1 MRSPFSTTSALALLA
16 LAACTPTTPTESTPA
31 PRTGPSAP
39 TTAPATPGPQTP
51 TPQTPTTQGGA
62 NAQGAPGGGQGG
74 PGAQAGQPRPYGQVI
89 TNRAVTQTGIFK
101 VHRVGENLYFEIP
114 NAALNKE
121 MLLIS
126 RHVESTLQ
134 NPAGFFG
141 GGTRAIIQFERSGNR
156 VVVRAK
162 EHDLMAD
169 TTSAIWRQVS
179 GFRKGPVLA
188 SLTAAAFGPDSAAVV
203 EVSDLFLSNIPEMAP
218 IAGIQR
224 NKSWVE
230 KTWAFPENVNVEV
243 TQSGLGA
250 PPAAGGGGGGGGFG
264 GGAAGPRSQTARVHF
279 SILKL
284 PDVPM
289 MPRWE
294 DERVGYIS
302 SSFFDMSRPVHKS
315 ESKSFIHRFKL
326 VKKNPNAE
334 ISDPVEPIIYW
345 IDPATPDWLKPW
357 IVSGVDK
364 WQEAFRAAGFSN
376 AIFGRIAPTP
386 EQDPNFSLFDA
397 RHSVIY
403 WRPST
408 VPNATGGQVVDPRSG
423 QILKG
428 EVNMYHNIME
438 LQKNWYFIQVSP
450 LDARAQKLP
459 MPDSLMGRLVE
470 YVVTH
475 EIGHSIGFPHNMK
488 ASAMYPVDSVRSRSF
503 LERMNGHVA
512 TLMDYS
518 RFNYVAQ
525 PEDNIPPDLL
535 IPNIGPY
542 DVFAVK
548 WGYAPIPGA
557 RTPDEEKATLDQW
570 ARQQDQ
576 FPWLRFT
583 TSDAEGDPENNTEAV
598 GDADA
603 VKATTLG
610 MKNLERVMA
619 SLIRVAEVPG
629 ENYNELETLYGE
641 AVGQWGRYMGH
652 VGVIV
657 GGAYTQEKY
666 GTGPRFRPLEKARQ
680 REAVQYLNRTAF
692 QVPPMFLDPAILRR
706 IENSGI
712 VERVR
717 QRQTAVVNSLLQQA
731 RLNRLIEFEA
741 LASSPGEAY
750 TLSDLMSDLRA
761 GIFGELSQGSV
772 RVNVY
777 RRNLQRAFIAAAD
790 ARLNPPAAAA
800 AAVPAGFPGAPA
812 ATPLAGS
819 DVRAAMRAALQ
830 DIDAL
835 AASALPK
842 AADGMTRIH
851 LRDLRT
857 EIAKVLDQG
866 K

>member
-1 MRSPFSTTSALALLA
+1 MRSPLSRTSALALLA
-16 LAACTPTTPTESTPA
+16 VAACTPTTPP
-31 PRTGPSAP
+31 PQ
-39 TTAPATPGPQTP
+39 TAPATRAPAATP
-51 TPQTPTTQGGA
+51 ATTGGA
-62 NAQGAPGGGQGG
+62 PAPGAPAPGGAPQGAPQGAGQGGGQGG
-74 PGAQAGQPRPYGQVI
+74 GPGGGGQAAAPRPYRQVI
-89 TNRAVTQTGIFK
+89 TERAVTQNGLVK
-101 VHRVGENLYFEIP
+101 VHRVGEQLYFEIP
-114 NAALNKE
+114 ANVLNKE

-126 RHVESTLQ
+126 RPVESTLQ

-141 GGTRAIIQFERSGNR
+141 GGTRAIVQWERVGNR
-156 VVVRAK
+156 VVLRAK

-188 SLTAAAFGPDSAAVV
+188 ALNAATFGPDSAAVV
-203 EVSDLFLSNIPEMAP
+203 EVSELFLSNIPEMAP

-230 KTWAFPENVNVEV
+230 KTWAFPENVNIEV
-243 TQSGLGA
+243 TQTGLGA
-250 PPAAGGGGGGGGFG
+250 APAAVPGLG
-264 GGAAGPRSQTARVHF
+264 GGAPRSQTARMHF
-279 SILKL
+279 SMLKL

-302 SSFFDMSRPVHKS
+302 SSFYDMSRAVHKA

-326 VKKNPNAE
+326 VKKDPNAA

-357 IVSGVDK
+357 IQVGVDK
-364 WQEAFRAAGFSN
+364 WQSAFRDAGFSN
-376 AIFGRIAPTP
+376 AIFGKIAPTP

-408 VPNATGGQVVDPRSG
+408 VANATGGQIVDPRSG

-438 LQKNWYFIQVSP
+438 LQKNWYFIQASP

-459 MPDSLMGRLVE
+459 LPDSLMGRMVE

-488 ASAMYPVDSVRSRSF
+488 ASAMYPVDSLRSRSF
-503 LERMNGHVA
+503 LERMNGHVS

-525 PEDNIPPDLL
+525 PEDNIPPHLL
-535 IPNIGPY
+535 IPQLGPY
-542 DVFAVK
+542 DHYAVK

-557 RTPDEEKATLDQW
+557 RTPDEEKPTLDRW
-570 ARQQDQ
+570 AREQDQ

-583 TSDAEGDPENNTEAV
+583 TPDAEGDPENNTEAV

-619 SLIRVAEVPG
+619 SLLKVAEVPG

-641 AVGQWGRYMGH
+641 AVSQWGRYMGH
-652 VGVIV
+652 VGSIV

-666 GTGPRFRPLEKARQ
+666 GTGPRFRPLEKSRQ
-680 REAVQYLNRTAF
+680 REAVQYLNKTAF
-692 QVPPMFLDPAILRR
+692 QVPPMFLDEAILRR
-706 IENSGI
+706 IENSGV
-712 VERVR
+712 VERMR
-717 QRQTAVVNSLLQQA
+717 QRQASVVNSLLSQS

-741 LASSPGEAY
+741 LAKNPNEAY
-750 TLSDLMSDLRA
+750 TISDLMGDMKS

-777 RRNLQRAFIAAAD
+777 RRNLQRAFVAAAD
-790 ARLNPPAAAA
+790 ARLNPAPAP
-800 AAVPAGFPGAPA
+800 AVPAGFPGAAP
-812 ATPLAGS
+812 TPLAGS

-830 DIDAL
+830 DLDAL
-835 AASALPK
+835 AAQALPK

-857 EIAKVLDQG
+857 EIAKVLDTS